1 MICMFLSSFIFFA
14 LKSAMGFQ
22 SQAFL
27 PATSMSRNGI
37 TQRGGGNVHSSLATT
52 SSTVL
57 HAKFKLDNEIDWEE
71 DENNSM
77 YSSSSSSSS
86 SSSASSLQTFGDDE
100 EDILDLRKN
109 MPTTTFG
116 SEAVPM
122 EQRPANEYLN
132 LLSAPFFDW
141 ANRPSGNAALG
152 IRLGV
157 LYAVLFGAVC
167 WPISGATFTADGYLF
182 HKILSSHIGALGFIL
197 IFCLR
202 LYSGW
207 GYVGGR
213 LTSKEIEFEETGW

>member
-1 MICMFLSSFIFFA
+1 M
-14 LKSAMGFQ
+14 
-22 SQAFL
+22 
-27 PATSMSRNGI
+27 
-37 TQRGGGNVHSSLATT
+37 
-52 SSTVL
+52 
-57 HAKFKLDNEIDWEE
+57 DWE
-71 DENNSM
+71 DNGRNEN
-77 YSSSSSSSS
+77 
-86 SSSASSLQTFGDDE
+86 SSSAASFQKIGSPSRLQQE
-100 EDILDLRKN
+100 EDDDWEFENLNRRNTL
-109 MPTTTFG
+109 PTATFG

-141 ANRPSGNAALG
+141 ANRPSGNVALG
-152 IRLGV
+152 VRLGG
-157 LYAVLFGAVC
+157 LYTVLFGAVC

>member
-1 MICMFLSSFIFFA
+1 
-14 LKSAMGFQ
+14 
-22 SQAFL
+22 
-27 PATSMSRNGI
+27 
-37 TQRGGGNVHSSLATT
+37 
-52 SSTVL
+52 
-57 HAKFKLDNEIDWEE
+57 
-71 DENNSM
+71 
-77 YSSSSSSSS
+77 
-86 SSSASSLQTFGDDE
+86 
-100 EDILDLRKN
+100 
-109 MPTTTFG
+109 
-116 SEAVPM
+116 M

-141 ANRPSGNAALG
+141 ANRPSGNVALG
-152 IRLGV
+152 VRLGG
-157 LYAVLFGAVC
+157 LYTVLFGAVC